1 MIDTNTITH
10 VVSAPV
16 QTFTPNRKPE
26 AKQSPIDEL
35 ISIIDEFKA
44 KLKTLTEESA
54 VIGRRAREIAIDQ
67 KQKNREYAQTKKTIE
82 RIQRDTA
89 TLTSVA

>member
-1 MIDTNTITH
+1 MIDTNTIHT
-10 VVSAPV
+10 VSAPV
-16 QTFTPNRKPE
+16 QTVTPNRKPE
-26 AKQSPIDEL
+26 TRQSPIDEL
-35 ISIIDEFKA
+35 ISIVDEFKA
-44 KLKTLTEESA
+44 KLKSMTEESA
-54 VIGRRAREIAIDQ
+54 VISRKAREIAIDQ

>member
-10 VVSAPV
+10 VVSAPA
-16 QTFTPNRKPE
+16 QTFTQNRKPE
-26 AKQSPIDEL
+26 NKQTPIDEL
-35 ISIIDEFKA
+35 ISIIDDFKA

-89 TLTSVA
+89 NLTSVA

>member
-10 VVSAPV
+10 VMSAPV
-16 QTFTPNRKPE
+16 QTFTSNRKPE

-44 KLKTLTEESA
+44 KLKNLTEESA